1 MIKVKYSDRECFFIM
16 FELTKNKS
24 LSIKIPVSDDNMENM
39 INTFNKNNKK
49 LQRTDSGVSF
59 NGKCE
64 IKFNSNSEELEFV
77 FM

>member
-1 MIKVKYSDRECFFIM
+1 M
-16 FELTKNKS
+16 FVVNGNEE

-39 INTFNKNNKK
+39 INTFNENNKK